1 MEAMT
6 QSPVSVDGKKDVE
19 KPKKDELQSFNPVT
33 GECLGSVDTIT
44 PGQVQGIVDEVA
56 EAQKNWGILPLE
68 ERAKYLRRVAQAL
81 LENSDEL
88 ATLLTKE
95 QGKPIAES
103 YTAEIMPTIDL
114 LHWCADNGPKILAD
128 EKIKYT
134 QIFLKQ
140 KKSMFSF
147 EPYGVVGV
155 IGPWNYPWSIPFGEV
170 AIALMAGNGVVL
182 KPASLTC
189 LIGQKIQEIF
199 ELGGLPTGLLRT
211 VHGGGKIG
219 QAMIESSIQKIF
231 FTGSVEVGR
240 KVGEDCAR
248 LMKGSVLE
256 LGGKDP
262 QIVLSDA
269 HIPHAIS
276 GCVWA
281 GLVNAGQSCAG
292 IERVYVMRDVAD
304 QFISGVVEEAKKLK
318 IGNPL
323 EDDTEISAMTSEDQY
338 DIVVD
343 LVDDAVKNGAT
354 IHCGG
359 PFATGMPGKFYAPT
373 VLTDVNHDMRIM
385 NEEIFGAVI
394 PIMIVDSE
402 EEAIRLAND
411 SDFGLGAS
419 IWTSDREHGTRLAHR
434 IDTGTVWINEHLYS
448 HGACQCTWGGI
459 KDSGLGRSHSK
470 FGFYECVNIKHIAWE
485 PSFTRSMWWYP
496 YDKALKESTRGS
508 LKLLF
513 SQEGG
518 KLKALAESAIP
529 TLKVTRR
536 MFRDSLWRRKNKR

>member
-6 QSPVSVDGKKDVE
+6 QSPVSVDGKKDIE
-19 KPKKDELQSFNPVT
+19 KAKKDELQSFNPVT
-33 GECLGSVDTIT
+33 GEYLGSVDTIT

-56 EAQKNWGILPLE
+56 EAQLNWGILPLE
-68 ERAKYLRRVAQAL
+68 ERAKYLRSVAQAL

-88 ATLLTKE
+88 ATLLTRE

-140 KKSMFSF
+140 KKSIFSY

-189 LIGQKIQEIF
+189 LIGQKVQEIF
-199 ELGGLPTGLLRT
+199 ELGGLPTGLLRA
-211 VHGGGKIG
+211 VHGGGKVG
-219 QAMIESSIQKIF
+219 QAMIESSINKIF

-281 GLVNAGQSCAG
+281 GFVNAGQSCAG

-304 QFISGVVEEAKKLK
+304 QFISGVVEEAKNLK
-318 IGNPL
+318 IGNPM
-323 EDDTEISAMTSEDQY
+323 EDDTEISAMTSESQY
-338 DIVVD
+338 EIVVD

-354 IHCGG
+354 MHCGG

-385 NEEIFGAVI
+385 NEEIFGAVV

-419 IWTSDREHGTRLAHR
+419 IWTSDREHGTRLARR
-434 IDTGTVWINEHLYS
+434 INTGTVWINEHLYS
-448 HGACQCTWGGI
+448 HGACQCTWGGV

-496 YDKALKESTRGS
+496 YDTALKESTRGS

-513 SQEGG
+513 SQDGG

-536 MFRDSLWRRKNKR
+536 MLRDSLWRRKNRR

>member
-1 MEAMT
+1 MEAT
-6 QSPVSVDGKKDVE
+6 TESPVSVDGKKATEVS
-19 KPKKDELQSFNPVT
+19 KKGELKSFNPTT
-33 GECLGSVDTIT
+33 GEYLGSVDTVT
-44 PGQVQGIVDEVA
+44 PDQVQQIVDEVA
-56 EAQKNWGILPLE
+56 EAQQSWGILPLE
-68 ERAKYLRRVAQAL
+68 ERAKYLLRTAQVL

-88 ATLLTKE
+88 ATLLTRE
-95 QGKPIAES
+95 QGKPINES
-103 YTAEIMPTIDL
+103 YTAEILPTIDL
-114 LHWCADNGPKILAD
+114 LHWCAKNGPKILAD

-140 KKSMFSF
+140 KKSFFSY
-147 EPYGVVGV
+147 EPHGVVGI

-199 ELGGLPTGLLRT
+199 ELGGIPAGLLRT

-219 QAMIESSIQKIF
+219 QAMIESSTEKIF
-231 FTGSVEVGR
+231 FTGSVEIGR
-240 KVGEDCAR
+240 KVGEECAR
-248 LMKGSVLE
+248 RMKGSVLE

-269 HIPHAIS
+269 HLPHAIS
-276 GCVWA
+276 GCVWG
-281 GLVNAGQSCAG
+281 GLMNAGQTCAG

-304 QFISGVVEEAKKLK
+304 EFISGVVKEAKRLK
-318 IGNPL
+318 IGNPI
-323 EDDTEISAMTSEDQY
+323 EDDTEVGAMTSEDQY
-338 DIVVD
+338 EIVKE

-354 IHCGG
+354 MHCGG

-373 VLTDVNHDMRIM
+373 ILTDVDHDLRIM
-385 NEEIFGAVI
+385 NEEVFGPVV

-411 SDFGLGAS
+411 SEFGLSAS
-419 IWTSDREHGTRLAHR
+419 IWTSDREHGLRLAR
-434 IDTGTVWINEHLYS
+434 RLEAGTVWINEHLYS
-448 HGACQCTWGGI
+448 HGACQCSWGGV
-459 KDSGLGRSHSK
+459 KDSGLGRAHSK

-485 PSFTRSMWWYP
+485 PSFTRDMWWHP
-496 YDKALKESTRGS
+496 YDSALKQSTRGS
-508 LKLLF
+508 MKMLF

-536 MFRDSLWRRKNKR
+536 MLRDSFWRRKNR